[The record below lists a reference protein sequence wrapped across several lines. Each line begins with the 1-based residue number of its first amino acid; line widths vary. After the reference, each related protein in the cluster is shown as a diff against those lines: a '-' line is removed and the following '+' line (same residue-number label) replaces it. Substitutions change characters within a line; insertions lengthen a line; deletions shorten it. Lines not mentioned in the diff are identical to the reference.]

1 MTGLMQGRSEMENIR
16 PLKTEADYDWAL
28 AEIEAYFD
36 RLPEPGSP
44 EADGF
49 DVLTEL
55 VGAYET
61 RHWPIE
67 DIDPI
72 EFLDGFMQN
81 HGYGR
86 GDLAAVLGSLSR
98 ASEIML
104 KRRPLTLGMIQK
116 LSRDW
121 HISAEALI
129 KPYRAESPG
138 SKLSA

>member
-1 MTGLMQGRSEMENIR
+1 MENIR
-16 PLKTEADYDWAL
+16 PLKAEADYRWAL

-36 RLPEPGSP
+36 HLPKPETP
-44 EADGF
+44 EADRF

-55 VGAYET
+55 VAAYEA
-61 RHWPIE
+61 RLWPIE

-72 EFLDGFMQN
+72 DFLDGFMQN

-86 GDLAAVLGSLSR
+86 SDLAAVLGSVSR

-116 LSRDW
+116 LAREWRVPVEMLVKSYPLA
-121 HISAEALI
+121 S
-129 KPYRAESPG
+129 SG
-138 SKLSA
+138 SKVPA

>member
-1 MTGLMQGRSEMENIR
+1 MENIR
-16 PLKTEADYDWAL
+16 PLKTEADYEWAL
-28 AEIEAYFD
+28 TEIEAYFD
-36 RLPEPGSP
+36 RLPEPGS
-44 EADGF
+44 ADGDRF

-55 VGAYET
+55 VSAYEA
-61 RHWPIE
+61 RHWPID
-67 DIDPI
+67 DIEPI

-86 GDLAAVLGSLSR
+86 SDLAAVLGSMSR

-121 HISAEALI
+121 HIPAEALI
-129 KPYRAESPG
+129 KPYQLESPA

>member
-1 MTGLMQGRSEMENIR
+1 MKNIR
-16 PLKTEADYDWAL
+16 PLKTEADYEWAL
-28 AEIEAYFD
+28 AEIETYFD

-44 EADGF
+44 DADRF

-55 VGAYET
+55 VAAYEA
-61 RHWPIE
+61 RYWPVE
-67 DIDPI
+67 DIDPV

-86 GDLAAVLGSLSR
+86 NDLAAVLGSMSR

-104 KRRPLTLGMIQK
+104 KRRSLTLGMIQK

-121 HISAEALI
+121 HIPAEALI
-129 KPYRAESPG
+129 KPYHLDSSG